1 MLYDKEKVLEF
12 LPHRP
17 PFLFV
22 DSIKEIKIP
31 EGAKG
36 FIDKI
41 NSKNFVGSYA
51 IGDFRVREDLEIL
64 KGHFPGNP
72 ILPGVIQV
80 EMGGQ
85 VCPFIFR
92 KAFEDTIHLYDLDV
106 ALLGVDKT
114 RFRKPIIPGMNL
126 RFRGELVKARG
137 AYMNFKCEIESEGE
151 NVSSSELF
159 ALLQFKKKEE

>member
-1 MLYDKEKVLEF
+1 MLYDKEAVLDF

-22 DSIKEIKIP
+22 DTIEEVHVAPNDVGSIEKI
-31 EGAKG
+31 
-36 FIDKI
+36 D
-41 NSKNFVGSYA
+41 SKSFVGSYA
-51 IGDFRVREDLEIL
+51 IGDFEVKEDLEIL

-72 ILPGVIQV
+72 ILPGVVQV

-92 KAFEDTIHLYDLDV
+92 KAFEGQLDNFDLDV
-106 ALLGVDKT
+106 VLLGVDKT
-114 RFRKPIIPGMNL
+114 RFRKPIAPGMNL
-126 RFRGELVKARG
+126 HFKGELTKARG
-137 AYMNFKCEIESEGE
+137 PYMTFNCEIESGGE
-151 NVSSSELF
+151 NVSSAELF